1 MKKNKKQP
9 KIKEYLKTIASFV
22 LAIVFLLGFNFGI
35 SADGNI
41 VKTIV
46 LAGDDELT
54 DEKKKQKE
62 EEVEEEVDDKKDEI
76 KKLKKKKEKKE
87 ETKKK
92 YVNEANIIKG
102 SINNLVGDINTI
114 KKKIGRT
121 EDELDEISSNIKK
134 KENAITSGK
143 EQLAVL
149 IRKMNR
155 QNIDLKLT
163 VLDSEK
169 GLVEYVRSKD
179 LIAKLQ
185 KDTLSNLNS
194 LKETRREL
202 EKKKKEEAEAKEVLD
217 SQKTTLEKEKTKKN
231 WVLSGKNEKISEQDA
246 GIRQIENEMA
256 TLNSAIS
263 SLLGKSFNTNDIKK
277 AAEYAGKKTGVRKA
291 FILGMLTV
299 ETNLGRYTGGCNYK
313 ESRMNSH
320 RKTLFKQ
327 ICKKTGRNYKKMK
340 VSCPPANYRG
350 TGGAMGVAQFMSDTW
365 MAYESKIKSATGHK
379 NPDPWDLTDGVMAM
393 AIKLANDGATKR
405 SGECRAAMRYLGGSH
420 QWYCDKVLSYAERY

>member
-1 MKKNKKQP
+1 VKSKNKKQFN
-9 KIKEYLKTIASFV
+9 IKTVTGLGLV
-22 LAIVFLLGFNFGI
+22 IVFLFGFSFDIGAN
-35 SADGNI
+35 GN
-41 VKTIV
+41 VVRMVV

-54 DEKKKQKE
+54 EEEKKAKE
-62 EEVEEEVDDKKDEI
+62 EETEEKVDDKKDEI
-76 KKLKKKKEKKE
+76 KKLKKRKKKKE
-87 ETKKK
+87 EVKAI
-92 YVNEANIIKG
+92 YVNEANAIKG
-102 SINNLVGDINTI
+102 SISNLVGDINTI
-114 KKKIGRT
+114 EKKIGRT
-121 EDELDEISSNIKK
+121 EEELGEIGSNIKK
-134 KENAITSGK
+134 KEEAIISGK
-143 EQLAVL
+143 RQLAAL
-149 IRKMNR
+149 IRRMNR

-179 LIAKLQ
+179 LMAKLQ
-185 KDTLSNLNS
+185 KDTLANLNN
-194 LKETRREL
+194 LKEKRREL

-217 SQKTTLEKEKTKKN
+217 SQKTTLEKERVKKS
-231 WVLSGKNEKISEQDA
+231 WVLSGKNKKISEQDA

-256 TLNSAIS
+256 ALNSAIS

-277 AAEYAGKKTGVRKA
+277 AAGYASKKTGVRKA

-320 RKTLFKQ
+320 RKTLFRQ
-327 ICKKTGRNYKKMK
+327 ICKKAGRNYKKMK

-350 TGGAMGVAQFMSDTW
+350 PGGAMGVAQFMSDTW
-365 MAYESKIKSATGHK
+365 IAYESKIKAATGHK

-393 AIKLANDGATKR
+393 AIKLGNDGATKK

-420 QWYCDKVLSYAERY
+420 QWYCDKVLNYAKRY